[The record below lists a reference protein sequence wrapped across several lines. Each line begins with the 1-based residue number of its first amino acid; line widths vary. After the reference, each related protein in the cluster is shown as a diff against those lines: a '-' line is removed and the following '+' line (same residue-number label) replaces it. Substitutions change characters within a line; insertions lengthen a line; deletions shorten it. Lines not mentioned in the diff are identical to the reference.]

1 MFLQCL
7 SIKKLFQNNK
17 DWGFFLKNL
26 RGRRKNG
33 CLWKGLAPPPTI
45 ETRLFT
51 QKKHIT
57 LQFKTDT
64 RYIVY
69 VSLIMSLSNYNLTD
83 EIMDSNNKKDYLIL
97 TVTKD

>member
-1 MFLQCL
+1 MLIYKKNCSKTIKIGGGGLRTYEADAEMVVSGKDQLRRLQL
-7 SIKKLFQNNK
+7 KHVYLKK
-17 DWGFFLKNL
+17 
-26 RGRRKNG
+26 
-33 CLWKGLAPPPTI
+33 T
-45 ETRLFT
+45 
-51 QKKHIT
+51 HIT